1 MKKIKTSLFPFLVV
15 VIIQLTGMFIKSG
28 TVEMITKPLLVG
40 SLLFYFLIETK
51 GQRPDI
57 KLWMVLAMV
66 FCILGDTLLM
76 FNRGDEF
83 FFVLGLAA
91 FLIGH
96 IFYIFTFRNIQK
108 KNQLGFHPLKSLLVL
123 AYMMVILWLI
133 LPAANELKVPVLFYA
148 VVISMM
154 LIFALQLTK
163 IGKFGWIIAIGA
175 LLFVISDSAIAINK
189 FCTTIPQNRWIVMLT
204 YILAQYFIVSGVVGC
219 IQSTSKHSES

>member
-1 MKKIKTSLFPFLVV
+1 MKKFKTSLLPFLVV
-15 VIIQLTGMFIKSG
+15 VMVYLTGMFVKSW

-40 SLLFYFLIETK
+40 SLLFYFLIEAE
-51 GQRPDI
+51 GQCPDI

-76 FNRGDEF
+76 FDRGDEF
-83 FFVLGLAA
+83 FFVLGLVA

-96 IFYIFTFRNIQK
+96 IFYIFAFRKIKK

-123 AYMMVILWLI
+123 VYMVVILWLL
-133 LPAANELKVPVLFYA
+133 LPGVNELKVPVVFYA
-148 VVISMM
+148 AVISIM
-154 LIFALQLTK
+154 LIFAVQLTK

-189 FCTTIPQNRWIVMLT
+189 FYTPIPKNGWIVTLT
-204 YILAQYFIVSGVVGC
+204 YIAAQFFIARGAVEY
-219 IQSTSKHSES
+219 IQSTSKNSEL